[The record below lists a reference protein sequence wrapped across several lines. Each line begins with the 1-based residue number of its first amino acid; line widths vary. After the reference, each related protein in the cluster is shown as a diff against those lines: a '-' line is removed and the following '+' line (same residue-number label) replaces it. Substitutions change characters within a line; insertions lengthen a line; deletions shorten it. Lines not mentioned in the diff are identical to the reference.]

1 MKNFDISTWKKSFL
15 LKEEVKKQETIFI
28 LLDSFQDEEAIFTG
42 ASKTEE
48 GIEALKQAVIK
59 KHNITEPEEI
69 EQLRIYE
76 VPLDTY
82 FEKRKEADDAIKN
95 SFKQ

>member
-15 LKEEVKKQETIFI
+15 LKEEAEKQETIFI

-42 ASKTEE
+42 ASKTKE
-48 GIEALKQAVIK
+48 GIEALKQSVIE
-59 KHNITEPEEI
+59 KHNITDPEEI
-69 EQLRIYE
+69 AQLHIYE

-82 FEKRKEADDAIKN
+82 FEKRKEADDAIKS

>member
-15 LKEEVKKQETIFI
+15 LKEEAEKQETIFI

-42 ASKTEE
+42 ASKTKE

-59 KHNITEPEEI
+59 RHNITKPEEI
-69 EQLRIYE
+69 EQLHIYE